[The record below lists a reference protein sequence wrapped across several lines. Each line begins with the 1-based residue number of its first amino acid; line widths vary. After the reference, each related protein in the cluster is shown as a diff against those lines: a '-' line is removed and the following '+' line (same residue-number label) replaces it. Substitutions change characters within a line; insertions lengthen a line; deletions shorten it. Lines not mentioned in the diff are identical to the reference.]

1 MQIVDVVIRTEQ
13 TACGLSFTWCCAV
26 ALIEMSVGRGDSV
39 FSIKTQDSLACC
51 VEDFFFF
58 FYPSQ
63 QHVLLVADNVAVVFG
78 HQASIMLPPAG
89 YRVLAAEKFIIES
102 RTIKKSSICQQW
114 I

>member
-58 FYPSQ
+58 TLPSSMFCLWLTMLQWYLAIRQVLCYLLLDTEYWQ
-63 QHVLLVADNVAVVFG
+63 QKN
-78 HQASIMLPPAG
+78 S
-89 YRVLAAEKFIIES
+89 
-102 RTIKKSSICQQW
+102 
-114 I
+114 

>member
-26 ALIEMSVGRGDSV
+26 ALIKMSVGRGDSV

-58 FYPSQ
+58 YPSQ
-63 QHVLLVADNVAVVFG
+63 QHVLLVADNAAVVFG

-89 YRVLAAEKFIIES
+89 Y
-102 RTIKKSSICQQW
+102 
-114 I
+114 